1 MNQAVLQARNTVGA
15 RAKALTTLQ
24 NERNLSEASVTD
36 LHRKLS
42 AARQVLAAVDKAVED
57 AKGAMLEAE
66 LEAALSEQE
75 D

>member
-24 NERNLSEASVTD
+24 NERNLAEASVTD

-42 AARQVLAAVDKAVED
+42 AARQVWAAIDKGVED
-57 AKGAMLEAE
+57 AKG
-66 LEAALSEQE
+66 
-75 D
+75 